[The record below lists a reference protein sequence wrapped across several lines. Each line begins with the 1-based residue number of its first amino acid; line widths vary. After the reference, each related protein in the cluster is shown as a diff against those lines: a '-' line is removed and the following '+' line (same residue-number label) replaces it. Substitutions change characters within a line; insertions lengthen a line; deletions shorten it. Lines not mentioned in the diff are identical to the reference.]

1 VPCILAIFGEH
12 FILKTR
18 SYYRKESA
26 AFLPHELNG
35 KVYTSRQFCKG
46 KFTFD
51 PMGSFPRFI
60 IDSMA
65 GLHMKVISP
74 MFPAQICFWFII

>member
-1 VPCILAIFGEH
+1 MEKVNRKAILVI
-12 FILKTR
+12 KTR

-26 AFLPHELNG
+26 AFLQHELNA

-51 PMGSFPRFI
+51 PMGPFPRFI

-65 GLHMKVISP
+65 GLRMKVISL
-74 MFPAQICFWFII
+74 MFPAQICFAFIV

>member
-1 VPCILAIFGEH
+1 MVQIP
-12 FILKTR
+12 TR

-26 AFLPHELNG
+26 AFLQRELNANVCIS
-35 KVYTSRQFCKG
+35 KQFSKG

-51 PMGSFPRFI
+51 PMATRFI
-60 IDSMA
+60 IGSMA

-74 MFPAQICFWFII
+74 IFPAQICFSFFI

>member
-1 VPCILAIFGEH
+1 MEKVNRKAILVI
-12 FILKTR
+12 KTR

-26 AFLPHELNG
+26 AFLQHELNA

-51 PMGSFPRFI
+51 PFPRFI

-65 GLHMKVISP
+65 GLRMKQASN
-74 MFPAQICFWFII
+74 FPEINRRQWR